1 MKIAIRVIPN
11 AKASKVEKNHDGTLK
26 VWVKGKPF
34 RGEATLEVIEALSAY
49 YKIPKSLIKVSKGF
63 TSRNKTIEIIE

>member
-11 AKASKVEKNHDGTLK
+11 AKMPKVEKNRDGTLK

-34 RGEATLEVIEALSAY
+34 RGEATAEVIEALSDY
-49 YKIPKSLIKVSKGF
+49 YKIPKSLIIVIKGF
-63 TSRNKTIEIIE
+63 TSRNKLVAIDE